1 MKNILIVDDDKTN
14 IISAKTVLKDVY
26 KITAVTSGVH
36 ALSYLEGWTPDLI
49 LMDINMPGMDGF
61 ELMERIREIDRL
73 KNVPVIFLTADSNPE
88 TETKCLELGAL
99 DYISKPYSP
108 MVMRSRIARI
118 IELEELR
125 KSLAIKLDET
135 IREVT
140 DIKEKTNKDALTG
153 LWNKSYAENYINQ
166 AISESQTGTLF
177 MIDMDNFKLIND
189 MYGHLAGDH
198 TLKIFAE
205 IMQKYE
211 KEGDLQCRVGG
222 DEFLS
227 FIKGEASKEE
237 ISRRAKQIIT
247 DICKEIDECHFE
259 TNTSVSIGI
268 AQYPEDGTDFNSLYN
283 AADKALYFVKQN
295 GKNSYHFFS
304 EQKMMETE
312 RNSRNVDIDYLRNL
326 MRRSDVGEGSY
337 QMDYESFHHVYNFMR
352 RVAERKH
359 QLMQMVLF
367 TLDMTNGS
375 DSELFESACE
385 TLEREI
391 YFSLRRNDVSTR
403 YSHSQV
409 IVMLLDTNTD
419 NGRLVADRIL
429 DNFRLNCPEGIT
441 VSYDIMEVEPPK
453 KS

>member
-14 IISAKTVLKDVY
+14 IISAKTVLKDTY

-36 ALSYLEGWTPDLI
+36 ALSYLESWTPDLI

-61 ELMERIREIDRL
+61 ELMEKIREIDRL
-73 KNVPVIFLTADSNPE
+73 KDVPVIFLTADSNPE
-88 TETKCLELGAL
+88 TETKCLEMGAL

-108 MVMRSRIARI
+108 MVMRSRIART

-125 KSLAIKLDET
+125 KSLATKLDET

-153 LWNKSYAENYINQ
+153 LWNKSYAEDYVNQ
-166 AISESQTGTLF
+166 AISESETGTLF

-205 IMQKYE
+205 IMKKYE
-211 KEGDLQCRVGG
+211 VEGDLQCRVGG

-227 FIKGEASKEE
+227 FIKGDVSKED
-237 ISRRAKQIIT
+237 ISHRAKQIIT

-352 RVAERKH
+352 RVAERKN
-359 QLMQMVLF
+359 QFMQMVLF

-391 YFSLRRNDVSTR
+391 YSSLRRNDVSTR